1 MADLFFMSNFRAMT
15 DEFLKYLECEKCVS
29 PHTLRAYA
37 TDLRLWCEHAG
48 GEPDLRDVS
57 VDDLRSWVVGMSA
70 DGVSQ
75 RSIRRRI
82 QALRAYFAW
91 AMRRRGLRTNPAAEL
106 SLARLPRRLP
116 DFIRPD
122 ETAAV
127 LDAPLPAP
135 DDFTAVRDHAVLLLL
150 YATGM
155 RSAELIGLLDA
166 DVDTARCELKV
177 LGKRNK
183 ERIIPFGKE
192 LSDMITTYRK
202 LRDDTVG
209 TTAPNEFFVRE
220 SGEPLY
226 RKLIYNVVHKA
237 LAGNTVASRQSPH
250 VLRHSFATD
259 MLNNGADLYAV
270 QQLLGHQSL
279 ATTQVY
285 THITYRELKQ
295 NYQQA
300 HPRALKKGGDYGR

>member
-1 MADLFFMSNFRAMT
+1 
-15 DEFLKYLECEKCVS
+15 
-29 PHTLRAYA
+29 
-37 TDLRLWCEHAG
+37 
-48 GEPDLRDVS
+48 
-57 VDDLRSWVVGMSA
+57 
-70 DGVSQ
+70 
-75 RSIRRRI
+75 
-82 QALRAYFAW
+82 
-91 AMRRRGLRTNPAAEL
+91 
-106 SLARLPRRLP
+106 
-116 DFIRPD
+116 
-122 ETAAV
+122 
-127 LDAPLPAP
+127 
-135 DDFTAVRDHAVLLLL
+135 
-150 YATGM
+150 
-155 RSAELIGLLDA
+155 
-166 DVDTARCELKV
+166 
-177 LGKRNK
+177 
-183 ERIIPFGKE
+183 
-192 LSDMITTYRK
+192 MITTYRK

-226 RKLIYNVVHKA
+226 RKLIYNVVRKA